1 MSNLSLSLDTVLM
14 VGRAASLLMA
24 FAMFGWGFVRW
35 RKAAE
40 RDTQRV
46 FEQLDLVRADLL
58 IMKEVMQSAAQ
69 RVDTAAKQV
78 AHDVRLAPT
87 QNSGTGRGYEIAA
100 RLARNG
106 AQKDELIKSCGI
118 TAHEAELLVRLHG
131 HAQKNA
137 PTAQAIAPV
146 QVAQKAQPKQTDM
159 PPQKIAQPSVNERIA
174 DIGRTVRQ
182 SQQPQQP
189 QQPQRA
195 PQQRSRLVAVG

>member
-14 VGRAASLLMA
+14 VARALSLVLA
-24 FAMFGWGFVRW
+24 LAMFGWGFARW

-69 RVDTAAKQV
+69 RVDSAAKQV

-106 AQKDELIKSCGI
+106 AQKEELIKSCGI

-137 PTAQAIAPV
+137 QNIVQPTAPT
-146 QVAQKAQPKQTDM
+146 QVAPKAQPKPAAAPAQRT
-159 PPQKIAQPSVNERIA
+159 AQPSVNDRIA
-174 DIGRTVRQ
+174 DIGRTVR
-182 SQQPQQP
+182 QPQQP